1 MVHIKYVSRQAL
13 KTQLVRKMAP
23 PLVSLIS
30 AEPELQWVALR
41 NINLLLQ
48 VSLDYDHT
56 MCPACEHSRL
66 YLNTFTGPTGSPSK
80 RDAGFFLQ
88 V

>member
-1 MVHIKYVSRQAL
+1 MVHIKYVSRQQL

-48 VSLDYDHT
+48 VGL
-56 MCPACEHSRL
+56 CLA
-66 YLNTFTGPTGSPSK
+66 
-80 RDAGFFLQ
+80 
-88 V
+88 